1 LPLRI
6 SMNSYSINKCLVRG
20 DVRWRVAF
28 AKRLGDGKVKQ
39 LYLRTREEAE
49 RAAREYLL
57 EIEQHG
63 VAGVMD
69 TEHRALINR
78 YALRMTVA
86 EMDAAL
92 SAAIRARG
100 RTAIHLAHAADEYEQ
115 RLTDC
120 SSSHRANVRY
130 RLRLLMADFPGRDLA
145 DVTPSMLDQHIRARG
160 RSAKNQWAVLR
171 AFYVWARLQDYVQTN
186 PMEQITKP
194 RSQRQTPAEQAE
206 ASRCLTP
213 SEFKQL
219 LDGADDKMRIHLIL
233 GGLMGMRTAEI
244 LRAQRHDLDL
254 SHGII
259 HIPAMKTQARG
270 MRERWPQLTD
280 AAIRWLDRV
289 QLPASGSLTG
299 RNDSNSRIAIG
310 DLCAR
315 TGIRWSHNILRRS
328 FASHHL
334 AAYTDAGK
342 TAHILGHTSSG
353 TTYAKYYRAIPAP
366 VGLAWF
372 EV

>member
-1 LPLRI
+1 
-6 SMNSYSINKCLVRG
+6 MNSYSINRCLVRG

-57 EIEQHG
+57 EIEQYG
-63 VAGVMD
+63 VAG
-69 TEHRALINR
+69 ALDAARRSVYER
-78 YALRMTVA
+78 YASQMTI
-86 EMDAAL
+86 EEIDGAL
-92 SAAIRARG
+92 SAYLQAR
-100 RTAIHLAHAADEYEQ
+100 RQQAIHLTHAVDEYEQ

-120 SSSHRANVRY
+120 SVSHRANVRY
-130 RLRLLMADFPGRDLA
+130 RLRLLLADYPGRDVA
-145 DVTPSMLDQHIRARG
+145 DLTPSMLDDHIRARG

-171 AFYVWARLQDYVQTN
+171 AFYVWCRLKGHCNAN

-194 RSQRQTPAEQAE
+194 RAARQTPAEQAE
-206 ASRCLTP
+206 SSRCLTP
-213 SEFKQL
+213 AQFAAL
-219 LDGADDKMRIHLIL
+219 LEAADDKLRIHLIL

-244 LRAQRHDLDL
+244 LRAQRHDLNL
-254 SHGII
+254 SQGII
-259 HIPAMKTQARG
+259 HIPAMKTQAKG
-270 MRERWPQLTD
+270 MRERWPALTD
-280 AAIRWLDRV
+280 AARRWLDRV
-289 QLPASGSLTG
+289 QLPLSGSLTG

-310 DLCAR
+310 DLCER

-334 AAYTDAGK
+334 AAYQDAGK
-342 TAHILGHTSSG
+342 TAHILGHTSSE

-372 EV
+372 AV